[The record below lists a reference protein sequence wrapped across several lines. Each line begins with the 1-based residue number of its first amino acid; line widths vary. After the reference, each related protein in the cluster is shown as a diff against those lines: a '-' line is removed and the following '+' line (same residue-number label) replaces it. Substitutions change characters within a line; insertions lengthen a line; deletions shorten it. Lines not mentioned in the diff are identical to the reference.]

1 MIEVPHFLVSI
12 PALKNLLHSC
22 SEAATRESV
31 LTCTS
36 AVTRWN
42 ICQTI
47 FCDAPKV
54 LSDCSTFSLEAVACK
69 YDDNFYFLL
78 YKIGTILFVYSEE
91 ASFVFQPVRAETS
104 DTSISYIR
112 LWAVG
117 STRRSPWIRWS
128 ISGEL
133 FQSAGA
139 RKEDVISPQMGRNRI
154 PQRKTSR
161 LQRKFPKIYCST
173 RNSLNSNRKR
183 QQSRR

>member
-78 YKIGTILFVYSEE
+78 YKIDTILFVYSGE
-91 ASFVFQPVRAETS
+91 ASFVFHPVRSETRQYR
-104 DTSISYIR
+104 ISASSFLVDPVNFWLVGWKTEEKETEKETITLTASSFFCYVIGEGSADSKATIR
-112 LWAVG
+112 E
-117 STRRSPWIRWS
+117 SYRFITRR
-128 ISGEL
+128 
-133 FQSAGA
+133 
-139 RKEDVISPQMGRNRI
+139 D
-154 PQRKTSR
+154 
-161 LQRKFPKIYCST
+161 
-173 RNSLNSNRKR
+173 
-183 QQSRR
+183 